1 MLALSTIM
9 ATESASNGNVLQTL
23 GIDVKLLVFQAVGFI
38 ILVWLMSK
46 YVFPALIK
54 AIDERQKTI
63 ETGLKEA
70 AEAHKALEAAEY
82 KADDVLIEARQQAEE
97 LLRRSHEE
105 AADLLLGGE
114 SKAKE
119 RADQIVAGARTTL
132 AIDVRKA
139 REALKKDMVT
149 LVAAATERVVG
160 EKVDADK
167 DSELI
172 AKAIAS
178 ESK

>member
-1 MLALSTIM
+1 MTVLSNIV
-9 ATESASNGNVLQTL
+9 ATESASSGNVLQTL
-23 GIDVKLLVFQAVGFI
+23 GIDVKLLVFQTVGFI

-70 AEAHKALEAAEY
+70 AEAHKALEAAES
-82 KADDVLIEARQQAEE
+82 KADDVLVEARKQAEE
-97 LLRRSHEE
+97 LLQRSHDE
-105 AADLLLGGE
+105 AADVLLGAE
-114 SKAKE
+114 TKAKE
-119 RADQIVAGARTTL
+119 RADQIVVAARTTL

-139 REALKKDMVT
+139 REALRKDMVT

-160 EKVDADK
+160 EKVDAKK
-167 DSELI
+167 DSEMIEKAL
-172 AKAIAS
+172 AK
-178 ESK
+178 ETT